1 MFDYEFELTHK
12 DLFAVLE
19 NISDMVFIDT
29 ESKGNASSVQILEEA
44 DIVVVNIDQDRE
56 AWEDYFDN
64 YASLLEKS
72 VFLVG
77 RYEKE
82 NPFHCHRIMKEY
94 QIPQGKIGV
103 IPYNVDL
110 QIAAAEGR
118 IIPFL
123 NRNYLR
129 SSRAENDYFMG
140 ELKNS
145 VIMLKENMIQRG
157 RMKILHRRNNNE

>member
-1 MFDYEFELTHK
+1 
-12 DLFAVLE
+12 
-19 NISDMVFIDT
+19 
-29 ESKGNASSVQILEEA
+29 
-44 DIVVVNIDQDRE
+44 
-56 AWEDYFDN
+56 
-64 YASLLEKS
+64 
-72 VFLVG
+72 
-77 RYEKE
+77 
-82 NPFHCHRIMKEY
+82 MKEY